1 MNWIRTL
8 VSGDKIRVKDGN
20 INLDLSY
27 ITDRIIGKKKKGN
40 ERIFTHS
47 LFCNF
52 TKQCPSLQKVW
63 KERGEITL
71 DMSRSISISTTKK
84 DIWCII

>member
-27 ITDRIIGKKKKGN
+27 ITDRIIGKKKK
-40 ERIFTHS
+40 EMKEYS
-47 LFCNF
+47 LTLFF
-52 TKQCPSLQKVW
+52 ATLQSNVLPC
-63 KERGEITL
+63 R
-71 DMSRSISISTTKK
+71 RSGRNVEK
-84 DIWCII
+84 